1 MRKPPKSVSGK
12 GFVTSLV
19 GFMLIVVLISVWL
32 HYFSK

>member
-1 MRKPPKSVSGK
+1 MSKLPQPVKGK

-19 GFMLIVVLISVWL
+19 GFMLIIIVISIWL